1 MKLFADALPNLS
13 RTREGNL
20 AIVSMFEK
28 AAERN
33 RQELA
38 LLEKM
43 IMDGSYTP
51 SEYAQR
57 VLSMGNVWTP
67 AERKT
72 LDNALMP
79 PAPAAPAQAPAPAA
93 PAGPIAN
100 MTREDILALDI
111 SKLTP
116 AQRQAVANRMSALGM

>member
-1 MKLFADALPNLS
+1 
-13 RTREGNL
+13 
-20 AIVSMFEK
+20 MFEK

-57 VLSMGNVWTP
+57 VLAMGNVWTP

-79 PAPAAPAQAPAPAA
+79 AAPAAPAPGQAPAPAA
-93 PAGPIAN
+93 PARPPAAQPAGPITS